1 MAHYSIMRDKNQVLM
16 FSDGELELIKHTF
29 ADNDE
34 LLYAIRNV
42 LLQFPLTK
50 EEKEALKAQITPE
63 VYAVLKKKL
72 LPEIS
77 PDAPLT
83 QLADLRQTLTNDLKT
98 KTVEE
103 MAPLFDAKRIVLSY
117 LEQQMFTLTTTDF
130 VPVAKTAEVTIALSE
145 LAVLTADPYTNFVN
159 TTARNF
165 ILGFVDPML
174 RDFLVLAGRKDD
186 SVGKTKLDLIRNSS
200 K

>member
-1 MAHYSIMRDKNQVLM
+1 MRDKNQVLM